1 MLSNPLAL
9 VFLFLYNRYF
19 GERGMFMIHLVTDS
33 CADLPDYLLRKY
45 NITVVPLSIR
55 VNGKEYAEGVDITPT
70 EFYRE
75 MEIAS
80 ELPKTSQPTPDQYA
94 KTFQK
99 LAESGE
105 VLCLTVSS
113 KLSGSYN
120 SANLG
125 KEIIGNSKVEVFDS
139 LSCSLGQGLLVL
151 KAAELIRSGHS
162 LPTIMDEL
170 TKTRSEAKFVA
181 LLDTLENLVKGGRL
195 NYFQGSL
202 GKLLNI
208 KIILHIKQGSLE
220 VLDKV
225 RSRNKALEKFLE
237 FIEAKCSDFSTRTVG
252 ITHFNNLAYA
262 EAIAAIIKER
272 HRPGEVIISEMGA
285 AVSTYGGRGA
295 IVVAF

>member
-1 MLSNPLAL
+1 
-9 VFLFLYNRYF
+9 
-19 GERGMFMIHLVTDS
+19 
-33 CADLPDYLLRKY
+33 
-45 NITVVPLSIR
+45 
-55 VNGKEYAEGVDITPT
+55 
-70 EFYRE
+70 

-99 LAESGE
+99 LAETGD

-125 KEIIGNSKVEVFDS
+125 GGIAGKSNIAVFDT
-139 LSCSLGQGLLVL
+139 LSCSLGQGLQVL

-162 LPTIMDEL
+162 LPTILDEL
-170 TKTRSEAKFVA
+170 AKIRSETNFVA
-181 LLDTLENLVKGGRL
+181 LLYTLENLVKGGRL

-208 KIILHIKQGSLE
+208 KIILHINQGSLE

-225 RSRNKALEKFLE
+225 RSRNKSIERFLE
-237 FIEAKCSDFSTRTVG
+237 FIGAKCDDFSTRTVG
-252 ITHFNNLAYA
+252 ITHLDNPTDA
-262 EAIAAIIKER
+262 EFIAATIKER
-272 HRPGEVIISEMGA
+272 HRPREVIISEMGA
-285 AVSTYGGRGA
+285 TIATYSGKGA
-295 IVVAF
+295 IIVVF

>member
-1 MLSNPLAL
+1 MLSNFFGTG
-9 VFLFLYNRYF
+9 FLFMYLKS
-19 GERGMFMIHLVTDS
+19 EGMLMIHLVTDS
-33 CADLPDYLLRKY
+33 CADIPGYLLQKY

-55 VNGKEYAEGVDITPT
+55 VNGKEYVEGVDITPT

-99 LAESGE
+99 LAETGD

-125 KEIIGNSKVEVFDS
+125 GGIAGKSNIAVFDT
-139 LSCSLGQGLLVL
+139 LSCSLGQGLQVL

-162 LPTIMDEL
+162 LPTILDEL
-170 TKTRSEAKFVA
+170 AKIRSETNFVA
-181 LLDTLENLVKGGRL
+181 LLYTLENLVKGGRL

-208 KIILHIKQGSLE
+208 KIILHINQGSLE

-225 RSRNKALEKFLE
+225 RSRNKSIERFLE
-237 FIEAKCSDFSTRTVG
+237 FIGAKCDDFSTRTVG
-252 ITHFNNLAYA
+252 ITHLDNPTDA
-262 EAIAAIIKER
+262 EFIAATIKER
-272 HRPGEVIISEMGA
+272 HRPREVIISEMGA
-285 AVSTYGGRGA
+285 TIATYSGKGA
-295 IVVAF
+295 IIVVF

>member
-1 MLSNPLAL
+1 MLSNFFGTG
-9 VFLFLYNRYF
+9 FLFMYLKS
-19 GERGMFMIHLVTDS
+19 EGMLMIHLVTDS
-33 CADLPDYLLRKY
+33 CADIPGYLLQKY

-55 VNGKEYAEGVDITPT
+55 VNGKEYVEGVDITPT

-99 LAESGE
+99 LAETGD

-113 KLSGSYN
+113 KLSGYYN

-125 KEIIGNSKVEVFDS
+125 GGIAGKSNIAVFDT
-139 LSCSLGQGLLVL
+139 LSCSLGQGLQVL

-162 LPTIMDEL
+162 LPTILDEL
-170 TKTRSEAKFVA
+170 AKIRSETNFVA
-181 LLDTLENLVKGGRL
+181 LLYTLENLVKGGRL

-208 KIILHIKQGSLE
+208 KIILHINQGSLE

-225 RSRNKALEKFLE
+225 RSRNKSIERFLE
-237 FIEAKCSDFSTRTVG
+237 FIGAKCDDFSTRTVG
-252 ITHFNNLAYA
+252 ITHLDNPTDA
-262 EAIAAIIKER
+262 EFIAATIKER
-272 HRPGEVIISEMGA
+272 HRPREVIISEMGA
-285 AVSTYGGRGA
+285 TIATYSGKGA
-295 IVVAF
+295 IIVVF

>member
-1 MLSNPLAL
+1 MLSNFFGTG
-9 VFLFLYNRYF
+9 FLFMYLKS
-19 GERGMFMIHLVTDS
+19 EGMLMIHLVTDS
-33 CADLPDYLLRKY
+33 CADIPGYLLQKY

-55 VNGKEYAEGVDITPT
+55 VNGKEYVEGVDITPT

-99 LAESGE
+99 LAETGD

-125 KEIIGNSKVEVFDS
+125 GGIAGKSNIAVFDT
-139 LSCSLGQGLLVL
+139 LSCSLGQGLQVL

-162 LPTIMDEL
+162 LPTILDEL
-170 TKTRSEAKFVA
+170 AKIRSETNFVA
-181 LLDTLENLVKGGRL
+181 LLYTLENLVKGGRL

-208 KIILHIKQGSLE
+208 KIILHINQGSLE

-225 RSRNKALEKFLE
+225 RSRNKSIERFLE
-237 FIEAKCSDFSTRTVG
+237 FIGAKCDDFSTRTVG
-252 ITHFNNLAYA
+252 ITHLDNPTDA
-262 EAIAAIIKER
+262 EFIAATIKER
-272 HRPGEVIISEMGA
+272 HRPREVIISEMGVTIA
-285 AVSTYGGRGA
+285 TYSGKGA
-295 IVVAF
+295 IIVVF